1 MFSYWYFLGKI
12 SSKRVF
18 FDILDRKE
26 CFLVQ
31 KSEIINNSEKS
42 KFSKGV
48 SPRFFPKIRIFSHVF
63 LLDKLSKKSL
73 FLVVLGKKECPL
85 DQKSEV

>member
-1 MFSYWYFLGKI
+1 MHGFCQKIEFFSYWYFLGKI
-12 SSKRVF
+12 SRKRVF

-26 CFLVQ
+26 CFLDQ

-48 SPRFFPKIRIFSHVF
+48 SSRFSPKIRMFSHVF
-63 LLDKLSKKSL
+63 FFFGQLKQEKFVFGCSR
-73 FLVVLGKKECPL
+73 
-85 DQKSEV
+85 

>member
-1 MFSYWYFLGKI
+1 MFSYWYFLGKK
-12 SSKRVF
+12 SRKRVF

-42 KFSKGV
+42 RFFKGV
-48 SPRFFPKIRIFSHVF
+48 SRRFFPKIRIFSHAFFFGQIKQEKFV
-63 LLDKLSKKSL
+63 SGCS
-73 FLVVLGKKECPL
+73 G
-85 DQKSEV
+85 